1 MAHPRIVRRVRAVA
15 AVIVV
20 VAGTASADPCAARID
35 RLAREARRADAW
47 TLDWRLMFTAAAIG
61 ETGLAVTPA
70 LDRDSQR
77 IAWVG
82 AAQATLAA
90 GGVWLQPLR
99 IEVPTRCEDVAR
111 AEERAARDENRSF
124 WLLHA
129 GNLVVN
135 ATGAIAIGEL
145 TTWPRAGLSFALG
158 YTIGLVQIYTLPKQA
173 TTWAIVPAEQGWG
186 AAIRRAF

>member
-1 MAHPRIVRRVRAVA
+1 MRAVA

-20 VAGTASADPCAARID
+20 LAGTASADPCAARID

-47 TLDWRLMFTAAAIG
+47 TLDWRLLFTAGAIG
-61 ETGLAVTPA
+61 ETALAVTPA
-70 LDRDSQR
+70 LDRDTQR
-77 IAWVG
+77 VAWVG

-99 IEVPTRCEDVAR
+99 VEVPARCEDLDR
-111 AEERAARDENRSF
+111 AEQRAARDENRTF
-124 WLLHA
+124 WLLQA

-135 ATGAIAIGEL
+135 AAGAVTIGEL

-158 YTIGLVQIYTLPKQA
+158 YSIGLVQIYTLPKHA
-173 TTWAIVPAEQGWG
+173 TTWTVVPAQHGWG
-186 AAIRRAF
+186 VALGRAF